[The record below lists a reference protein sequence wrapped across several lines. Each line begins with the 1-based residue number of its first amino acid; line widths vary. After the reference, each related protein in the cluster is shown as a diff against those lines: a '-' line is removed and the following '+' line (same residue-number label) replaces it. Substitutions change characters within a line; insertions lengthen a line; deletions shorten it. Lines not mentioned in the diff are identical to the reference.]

1 MSILTLNGI
10 KSGAFDTANQT
21 TNFHT
26 SQTVQYESGDHLCVQ
41 FEKLPDS
48 YKYKRIISITAN
60 CYVVATVYSNS
71 TRTRIYFGPID
82 KVIDPETITYTNGG
96 SMLNAYA
103 RVNVERSS
111 LPSYAAYTFIMDRS
125 GSDKESR
132 FFLNNGAVIDA
143 GVDSIL
149 ATTRHTRKPQLK
161 VEFDDANVT
170 LNFTDTNYLGWGA
183 GTETKISWLAL
194 PSSTVTYTAVKQQSA
209 KVQWKRKTESSIHDI
224 DIAATQPDENSSSY
238 ILVPP
243 GVLPAGDIMWRVI
256 ATANNGETVTS
267 EWFEHKV
274 YGVAIKS
281 ASPASGYVA
290 KTKPNVFTWMLS
302 QIKNDYGDSY
312 TRLPQKTATFRWR
325 ASSNSAIHTI
335 QCGET
340 PSVTVPA
347 GTFTTNTIQWQVTA
361 AIAEGVSATS
371 EWMELSTV
379 EVLSSAEAV
388 TPNGEVV
395 DNASPTVFKWSH
407 IISTGTAQTKAELQL
422 STDKQ
427 VWSALATVTGAER
440 TYTAPPNTL
449 GSGTKYWRV
458 RTYNTDN
465 AAGAWSEPAEF
476 ICVGAPAAPIV
487 SIRAQTPRPTVGWQS
502 AEQLA
507 YQVELAGHPVSSV
520 YYGTEKTWTSP
531 TYLPDGAYTVR
542 VRVQNEY
549 GLWSPWGEA
558 ALQVVNVPG
567 AAISLTI
574 DADDAARLAWQT
586 TGSYDFFLIYRDG
599 RLIGRTTER
608 SFTDSASVGAV
619 RYQVR
624 GCYSSSANYGL
635 SPEVAATIAV
645 QYITLSDMDTGAILP
660 LPYSESAHRTTSRT
674 RKQQIQAVQL
684 AGRAYPVIERSEHMA
699 QSISVACAFYTQED
713 CAALEEMLGHLV
725 TVRTPEGRMVTGCL
739 AQLTERTDGGFYS
752 VYTFSVDQADW
763 EEAIRIDA

>member
-1 MSILTLNGI
+1 MSITRRLYA
-10 KSGAFDTANQT
+10 KSFAFLDDANRGS
-21 TNFHT
+21 NVH
-26 SQTVQYESGDHLCVQ
+26 SGDTMVL
-41 FEKLPDS
+41 KTTRDS
-48 YKYKRIISITAN
+48 MLFKFDEFPSSLRFKRITSLKAYVYAISIQS
-60 CYVVATVYSNS
+60 YD
-71 TRTRIYFGPID
+71 YFNISVDGISQAF
-82 KVIDPETITYTNGG
+82 DPETVTYESWRGVPKAWFHSG
-96 SMLNAYA
+96 SM
-103 RVNVERSS
+103 VNYRS
-111 LPSYAAYTFIMDRS
+111 LPKWMSSGEGGRSESISLAAMYGIEIS
-125 GSDKESR
+125 GTTSSSSKFENLSVATAGQNRPYIEITIDES
-132 FFLNNGAVIDA
+132 
-143 GVDSIL
+143 
-149 ATTRHTRKPQLK
+149 ATA
-161 VEFDDANVT
+161 DT
-170 LNFTDTNYLGWGA
+170 LNILKMSPKAGA
-183 GTETKISWLAL
+183 IDKS
-194 PSSTVTYTAVKQQSA
+194 
-209 KVQWKRKTESSIHDI
+209 HD
-224 DIAATQPDENSSSY
+224 
-238 ILVPP
+238 
-243 GVLPAGDIMWRVI
+243 VL
-256 ATANNGETVTS
+256 
-267 EWFEHKV
+267 
-274 YGVAIKS
+274 
-281 ASPASGYVA
+281 
-290 KTKPNVFTWMLS
+290 FTWNTEAPYPCVPNLVQS
-302 QIKNDYGDSY
+302 S
-312 TRLPQKTATFRWR
+312 ATFQWR
-325 ASSNSAIHTI
+325 TDSGGTIHSNSIPGNT
-335 QCGET
+335 
-340 PSVTVPA
+340 SSFTVPA
-347 GTFTTNTIQWQVTA
+347 GTFTGTSIQWRIVVTA
-361 AIAEGVSATS
+361 NSGKTTTS
-371 EWMELSTV
+371 DWVTLSTADAI
-379 EVLSSAEAV
+379 SAASAIS
-388 TPNGEVV
+388 PNGEIV
-395 DNASPTVFKWSH
+395 DTTAPVTFTWSH

-427 VWSALATVTGAER
+427 AWSALATVTGAET

-487 SIRAQTPRPTVGWQS
+487 SIRAQTPRPVVGWQS

-507 YQVELAGHPVSSV
+507 YQVELAGQPVSSV

-531 TYLPDGAYTVR
+531 TYLSDGAYTVR

-558 ALQVVNVPG
+558 ALEVVNVPG
-567 AAISLTI
+567 AAISLTVE
-574 DADDAARLAWQT
+574 AEDAALLAWQT
-586 TGSYDFFLIYRDG
+586 TGSYDFFLVYRDG

-608 SFTDSASVGAV
+608 SFTDAASVGAV

-624 GCYSSSANYGL
+624 GCYSGSANYGL

-674 RKQQIQAVQL
+674 RKQEIQAVQL

>member
-1 MSILTLNGI
+1 MYGIEISGKTASSSKFENLSVATAGQNRPYIEITIDESATADTLNILKMSPKAGAI
-10 KSGAFDTANQT
+10 DKSHDVLFTWNTEAPYPCVPNL
-21 TNFHT
+21 
-26 SQTVQYESGDHLCVQ
+26 VQSSATFQWRTDSGGTIH
-41 FEKLPDS
+41 S
-48 YKYKRIISITAN
+48 SIISGNT
-60 CYVVATVYSNS
+60 
-71 TRTRIYFGPID
+71 
-82 KVIDPETITYTNGG
+82 
-96 SMLNAYA
+96 
-103 RVNVERSS
+103 SS
-111 LPSYAAYTFIMDRS
+111 F
-125 GSDKESR
+125 
-132 FFLNNGAVIDA
+132 
-143 GVDSIL
+143 
-149 ATTRHTRKPQLK
+149 
-161 VEFDDANVT
+161 
-170 LNFTDTNYLGWGA
+170 
-183 GTETKISWLAL
+183 
-194 PSSTVTYTAVKQQSA
+194 
-209 KVQWKRKTESSIHDI
+209 
-224 DIAATQPDENSSSY
+224 
-238 ILVPP
+238 
-243 GVLPAGDIMWRVI
+243 
-256 ATANNGETVTS
+256 
-267 EWFEHKV
+267 
-274 YGVAIKS
+274 
-281 ASPASGYVA
+281 
-290 KTKPNVFTWMLS
+290 
-302 QIKNDYGDSY
+302 
-312 TRLPQKTATFRWR
+312 
-325 ASSNSAIHTI
+325 
-335 QCGET
+335 
-340 PSVTVPA
+340 TVPA
-347 GTFTTNTIQWQVTA
+347 GTFTGTSIQWRIVVTA
-361 AIAEGVSATS
+361 NSGKTTTS
-371 EWMELSTV
+371 DWVTLSTADAI
-379 EVLSSAEAV
+379 SAASAIS
-388 TPNGEVV
+388 PNGEIV
-395 DNASPTVFKWSH
+395 DTTAPVTFTWSH

-422 STDKQ
+422 SADKQ
-427 VWSALATVTGAER
+427 TWSALATVTGAEP

-487 SIRAQTPRPTVGWQS
+487 SIRAQTPRPVVGWQS

-507 YQVELAGHPVSSV
+507 YQVELAGQPVSSV

-567 AAISLTI
+567 AAISLTV
-574 DADDAARLAWQT
+574 DADDAALLTWQT

-608 SFTDSASVGAV
+608 SFTDAASVGAV

-624 GCYSSSANYGL
+624 GCYGSSANYGL

-674 RKQQIQAVQL
+674 RKQGVQAVQL

-713 CAALEEMLGHLV
+713 CAALEDMIGHLV

>member
-1 MSILTLNGI
+1 MSFLTLNGI
-10 KSGAFDTANQT
+10 KSGAFDPNSPT
-21 TNFHT
+21 TNFHA
-26 SQTVQYESGDHLCVQ
+26 SPTVQYESGQYLCVQ
-41 FEKLPDS
+41 FEKIPDS
-48 YKYKRIISITAN
+48 YKFKRIISITAS
-60 CYVVATVYSNS
+60 CYVVAFVYNDSYATLRLGS
-71 TRTRIYFGPID
+71 ID
-82 KVIDPETITYTNGG
+82 RPIDPEAITYTTGG
-96 SMLNAYA
+96 RDITNTYG
-103 RVNVERSS
+103 RVGVEKRN
-111 LPSYAAYTFIMDRS
+111 LPCYAADTFIMDKS
-125 GSDKESR
+125 NSEKEAR
-132 FFLNNGAVIDA
+132 YFLDNGAIFDA
-143 GVDSIL
+143 HIYFIL
-149 ATTRHTRKPQLK
+149 ATTRHAQKPKLK

-170 LNFTDTNYLGWGA
+170 LNFTDTNYFGWGA

-194 PSSTVTYTAVKQQSA
+194 PSSNVTYTAVKQQSA

-243 GVLPAGDIMWRVI
+243 GVLPVGDIMWRVV
-256 ATANNGETVTS
+256 ATANNGVTVTS

-302 QIKNDYGDSY
+302 QIRNDYGDSY

-325 ASSNSAIHTI
+325 SSSNSAIHTI

-340 PSVTVPA
+340 PSVTIPA
-347 GTFTTNTIQWQVTA
+347 GTFTTDTIQWQVTA
-361 AIAEGVSATS
+361 ATAEGISATS

-388 TPNGEVV
+388 SPNGEVV
-395 DNASPTVFKWSH
+395 DNASPTVFKWAH
-407 IISTGTAQTKAELQL
+407 IISTGTQQTKAELQL
-422 STDKQ
+422 SADKQ
-427 VWSALATVTGAER
+427 TWNALATVTGAET

-449 GSGTKYWRV
+449 GGGTKYWRV

-476 ICVGAPAAPIV
+476 ICVGAPAAPSLAV
-487 SIRAQTPRPTVGWQS
+487 RAQTPRPVVGWQS

-507 YQVELAGHPVSSV
+507 YQVELAGQPVSSV
-520 YYGTEKTWTSP
+520 YYGTEKTWTCP
-531 TYLPDGAYTVR
+531 TYLSDGAYTVR

-567 AAISLTI
+567 AAISLTV
-574 DADDAARLAWQT
+574 DADDAALLAWQT

-608 SFTDSASVGAV
+608 SFTDAASVGAV

-624 GCYSSSANYGL
+624 GCYSGSANYGL

-674 RKQQIQAVQL
+674 RKQEVQAVQL

-699 QSISVACAFYTQED
+699 QSISVDCAFYTQED
-713 CAALEEMLGHLV
+713 CAVLEAMLGHLV

>member
-1 MSILTLNGI
+1 MSITQRLYATSFAFLDAENQGSNVH
-10 KSGAFDTANQT
+10 SGNTIVLKT
-21 TNFHT
+21 T
-26 SQTVQYESGDHLCVQ
+26 
-41 FEKLPDS
+41 K
-48 YKYKRIISITAN
+48 
-60 CYVVATVYSNS
+60 
-71 TRTRIYFGPID
+71 
-82 KVIDPETITYTNGG
+82 
-96 SMLNAYA
+96 
-103 RVNVERSS
+103 
-111 LPSYAAYTFIMDRS
+111 
-125 GSDKESR
+125 
-132 FFLNNGAVIDA
+132 
-143 GVDSIL
+143 DSIL
-149 ATTRHTRKPQLK
+149 FKFEDIPSALRFKRISSLK
-161 VEFDDANVT
+161 SYVYAISIETYDLFWLNV
-170 LNFTDTNYLGWGA
+170 DGI
-183 GTETKISWLAL
+183 TKAFN
-194 PSSTVTYTAVKQQSA
+194 P
-209 KVQWKRKTESSIHDI
+209 
-224 DIAATQPDENSSSY
+224 
-238 ILVPP
+238 
-243 GVLPAGDIMWRVI
+243 
-256 ATANNGETVTS
+256 ETVTFELWRGTPD
-267 EWFEHKV
+267 EWFRQGDMLDPRYLPKWAENSATSKSIPLAAM
-274 YGVAIKS
+274 YGIEIYGKIASTSKFKNLAVATAGQNRPYIEIIIDESATADTLSIIKM
-281 ASPASGYVA
+281 SPNAGAIDKSQDVL
-290 KTKPNVFTWMLS
+290 FTWGAEAPYPCVPKLVQS
-302 QIKNDYGDSY
+302 S
-312 TRLPQKTATFRWR
+312 ATFQWR
-325 ASSNSAIHTI
+325 TVPNGTIHSSSISGNTS
-335 QCGET
+335 
-340 PSVTVPA
+340 SFTVPA
-347 GTFTTNTIQWQVTA
+347 GTFTGTSIQWRIIVTA
-361 AIAEGVSATS
+361 NSGKTTTS
-371 EWMELSTV
+371 DWKTLSTADAISV
-379 EVLSSAEAV
+379 ASAIS
-388 TPNGEVV
+388 PNGEIV
-395 DNASPTVFKWSH
+395 DTTAPVAFTWSH
-407 IISTGTAQTKAELQL
+407 IISTGTQQTKAELQL
-422 STDKQ
+422 SADKQ
-427 VWSALATVTGAER
+427 TWSALATVTGAET

-487 SIRAQTPRPTVGWQS
+487 SIRAQTPRPVVGWQS

-507 YQVELAGHPVSSV
+507 YQVKLAGQPISSV

-567 AAISLTI
+567 AALSLTVE
-574 DADDAARLAWQT
+574 AEDAALLAWQT

-624 GCYSSSANYGL
+624 GCYGSSANYGL

-674 RKQQIQAVQL
+674 RKQEVQAVQL

-713 CAALEEMLGHLV
+713 CAALEDMLGHLV

-763 EEAIRIDA
+763 EEAIRVDA